1 VSWTES
7 LRQREFRDSSSDRA
21 VSGSD
26 KLPYA
31 CIQVAG
37 IHDLEEAWMLVD
49 SGVQLLGFPFGLP
62 VHAEDTTIEEAGVIA
77 RSVSSRAL
85 AVLITYL
92 ERPAEILALADRL
105 GCGGIQ
111 LHGRMAPDDLR
122 DLRMHRPD
130 LLLIRSLVVGMV
142 EPEQLWLT
150 MRQCAPHVDAFLTDT
165 FDPLSGAHGATGKA
179 HDWKISRKLSEDAPK
194 PLVLAGGLR
203 PENVA
208 SAIFTVRPHGVDAH
222 TGLEGPDGRKDR
234 DKVAAFVRAA
244 KEAFA
249 AIALE
254 HAR

>member
-1 VSWTES
+1 VNVSE
-7 LRQREFRDSSSDRA
+7 R
-21 VSGSD
+21 
-26 KLPYA
+26 LPYG

-62 VHAEDTTIEEAGVIA
+62 VHDEDSTIEEAGVIA
-77 RSVSSRAL
+77 RSVSPRAM

-92 ERPAEILALADRL
+92 ERPAAILALADRL

-111 LHGRMAPDDLR
+111 IHGRMAPDDLR
-122 DLRMHRPD
+122 DLRTSRPD

-142 EPEQLWLT
+142 EPKQLWEA
-150 MRQCAPHVDAFLTDT
+150 MRQSAPHVDAFLTDT
-165 FDPLSGAHGATGKA
+165 YDPVSGAQGATGKV
-179 HDWKISRKLSEDAPK
+179 HDWEISRRLSESAPR

-203 PENVA
+203 AENVA
-208 SAIFTVRPHGVDAH
+208 SAIYAVRPHGVDAH

-234 DKVAAFVRAA
+234 EKVAAFVRAA

-249 AIALE
+249 AIARE
-254 HAR
+254 PGR